1 MSEAIV
7 GYTGFVGSNLCLSHH
22 FDGMFNSKNIQDA
35 YGSKPD
41 LLVYSGVRAEKYLA
55 NQNPQKDLEHIEDAF
70 SNICRIAPQQLVLI
84 STIDVLANPINVD
97 ENSTFVPESSQAY
110 GANRYHLE
118 MKVRDAFPDAL
129 IVRLP
134 ALFGKNIKKNFIYD
148 YIHRIP
154 YLLKK
159 EKMYELCLKE
169 PSIAHYY
176 EELDNGFY
184 KVKNITTDESASL
197 KLLFKSVEFDA
208 LHFTDSRSV
217 FQFYPLNRLWNDI
230 TKALSCKIR
239 LLHTAT
245 EPISAADIFYTLEHH
260 IFKNEIS
267 EKHAFYDYRTVYDT
281 LYGGC
286 NGYICDK
293 ITIMNE
299 IVRFVT
305 SLSL

>member
-35 YGSKPD
+35 YGLKPD

-55 NQNPQKDLEHIEDAF
+55 NRDPQRDLEHIEDAF
-70 SNICRIAPQQLVLI
+70 NNICQIAPRQLVLI
-84 STIDVLANPINVD
+84 STIDVLANPVNID
-97 ENSTFVPESSQAY
+97 EQSNFVPESRQAY

-118 MKVRDAFPDAL
+118 MKVRDAFPDTL
-129 IVRLP
+129 IIRLP

-154 YLLKK
+154 YQLKK
-159 EKMYELCLKE
+159 EKLHELSLKE
-169 PSIAHYY
+169 PSLAEYY
-176 EELDNGFY
+176 EELDNGFFR
-184 KVKNITTDESASL
+184 VKMLSTDESALL
-197 KLLFKSVEFDA
+197 KQLFKSVEFDA
-208 LHFTDSRSV
+208 LHFTDSRCV

-230 TKALSCKIR
+230 TKALSCRIR

-245 EPISAADIFYTLEHH
+245 EPISAADIFYSLEHRTF
-260 IFKNEIS
+260 INEIS
-267 EKHAFYDYRTVYDT
+267 ATPAFYDYRTVYDT

-299 IVRFVT
+299 IERFVT
-305 SLSL
+305 SLRL